1 MSNTTEFMRESFRDR
16 YIREH
21 RCISCMNQDASGG
34 VLDHA
39 ADVHTRRRRE
49 YSPGSSGR
57 SHSEDGG
64 SGCGVEIIMT
74 ELQKLEA
81 EYQRLLYILTLINSQ
96 AVEMARRRY
105 SLAQKITL
113 MKALGE

>member
-1 MSNTTEFMRESFRDR
+1 
-16 YIREH
+16 
-21 RCISCMNQDASGG
+21 
-34 VLDHA
+34 
-39 ADVHTRRRRE
+39 
-49 YSPGSSGR
+49 
-57 SHSEDGG
+57 
-64 SGCGVEIIMT
+64 MT